1 MRFIS
6 IFVLIILA
14 NQLAYTQNQL
24 EIDDLTGGLNTIT
37 TAVPFLMITPDSRSG
52 AMGDVGVATS
62 PDASSLSSN
71 PAKYSFIEDD
81 LGFSIFA
88 SLLS

>member
-37 TAVPFLMITPDSRSG
+37 TAVPFLMITQ
-52 AMGDVGVATS
+52 
-62 PDASSLSSN
+62 
-71 PAKYSFIEDD
+71 IQD
-81 LGFSIFA
+81 LVQWEMLG
-88 SLLS
+88 LLLLQMLAQ